1 MTAKKLTEAGV
12 VLSTTMITDLLAK
25 IIFLAKKK
33 KPSKERGDTERE
45 REREREREKEEA
57 EKNGKARKHI
67 KQLL

>member
-45 REREREREKEEA
+45 RERERRRER
-57 EKNGKARKHI
+57 GG
-67 KQLL
+67 